1 MDFSYT
7 EEQRQLSDSLRRF
20 VESRYTVEH
29 RRKIARE
36 HDSFCRDAW
45 RSYAEFGVLG
55 LTIPEA
61 YGGFDGKAT
70 DTFVVQYEAGRAL
83 LLEPIIA
90 SSVVSADLFAQYGG
104 DAMKEAWLP
113 ALADGSKIVT
123 PAWQER
129 NARYGFDA
137 PQTRASAVEGGYRL
151 DGCKLHVW
159 HGGVADAFI
168 VPAWNA
174 AVEAVTLFVVRASA
188 AGVTVRTYP
197 TVDGQSAAEVTFESV
212 FVVPGDVLGDPRAGV
227 EMLQAGLDRGIAALC
242 AASVGAMDKLIE
254 ATAEYL
260 RTRKQF
266 GQPLAAFQALRHR
279 LAEMLVQKE
288 LALSMAHL
296 AAAAMESAPSE
307 RRKMISAAK
316 VIVAKAGRFVGQHAI
331 QLHGG
336 IGVTAELVVGDYFK
350 FLMAAGQLFGDADH
364 HMDAFA
370 RLPFEESAEAA
381 SVA

>member
-1 MDFSYT
+1 MDFSYS

-20 VESRYTVEH
+20 VESRYTIEH

-36 HDSFCRDAW
+36 HNSFCRDAW
-45 RSYAEFGVLG
+45 RAYADFGVLG

-61 YGGFDGKAT
+61 YGGFDGKAV

-90 SSVVSADLFAQYGG
+90 SSVVSAALFTEFGN
-104 DAMKEAWLP
+104 DAMKSAWLP
-113 ALADGSKIVT
+113 SLADGSKVVT

-129 NARYGFDA
+129 HARYDFDA
-137 PQTRASAVEGGYRL
+137 PQTSASTLGAGYRL

-159 HGGVADAFI
+159 HGGSADAFI
-168 VPAWNA
+168 VPAWNTA
-174 AVEAVTLFVVRASA
+174 LACVTLFVVPAGT
-188 AGVTVRTYP
+188 AGVTVRAYP
-197 TVDGQSAAEVTFESV
+197 TVDGQSAAEVRFDSV
-212 FVVPGDVLGDPRAGV
+212 FVSSEDVLGDSRAGV

-242 AASVGAMDKLIE
+242 AASVGAIDKLIE

-260 RTRKQF
+260 RTRRQF

-279 LAEMLVQKE
+279 LADMLVQKE

-296 AAAAMESAPSE
+296 AAAAMEAAPME

-316 VIVAKAGRFVGQHAI
+316 VIVAKAGRFVGQNAV

-336 IGVTAELVVGDYFK
+336 IGVTAELAVGDYFK

-364 HMDAFA
+364 HTDAFA
-370 RLPFEESAEAA
+370 SLPLEEADSLA
-381 SVA
+381 